1 MQHRSQRHA
10 RRSIRLP
17 SYDYSRAGAYFVTLC
32 IQGRECLLGE
42 VVNDR
47 VELSDMGHFVKEA
60 WEGLA
65 MQYSYV
71 ELDEYVVMPNHLHG
85 VIVISS
91 ETPSVTERKSLG
103 RVIGAFKTI
112 STKQINSMRS
122 ISGQSIWQRSYYEHI
137 IRNDGELNR
146 VREYVMNN
154 PMQWHLDTE
163 NPKASGGSVRAWG
176 LATVGMVGGRAVRD
190 TSKPRWSG

>member
-42 VVNDR
+42 VVNEG

-190 TSKPRWSG
+190 TSKPR

>member
-1 MQHRSQRHA
+1 M
-10 RRSIRLP
+10 
-17 SYDYSRAGAYFVTLC
+17 
-32 IQGRECLLGE
+32 GR
-42 VVNDR
+42 
-47 VELSDMGHFVKEA
+47 FVKEA

-65 MQYSYV
+65 MQYSYI

-91 ETPSVTERKSLG
+91 ETPTTRVTERKSLG

-146 VREYVMNN
+146 VTEYVMNN
-154 PMQWHLDTE
+154 PMSSM
-163 NPKASGGSVRAWG
+163 ASGHGKPQGVGRFGSG
-176 LATVGMVGGRAVRD
+176 VGVSDGGNGQR
-190 TSKPRWSG
+190 